1 MTTITEGIP
10 MQHVSNVPLSGTIPS
25 IPAKAHAHRALIA
38 AALATSPSSILI
50 SQSSKDIDATM
61 DSLRTLGASI
71 TYEQGV
77 THIIPGPAP
86 TMGQVLPH
94 ESGTTL
100 RLLLP
105 VSASICD
112 TVKVDAKGRLPER
125 PLEPLLS
132 EMKDHGVY
140 FSQDAPPFTMS
151 GHLQG
156 GTFSMTGTVSSQF
169 FSGLLLASPQLGHTT
184 VNCTSS
190 LQSKDYVTLTI
201 ETMKDFGVHVTEGIT
216 EEGYPSFTIEENQRF
231 HGNEQYPIEGDWS
244 NGAIWLVAAAMTGQS
259 FSVTGLRPNS
269 VQADKRILSILES
282 AGVTCAWNG
291 ATITI
296 TGKAHQPI
304 HVNLEQMPDLLPILS
319 SLACSIEGES
329 TFINGARLRLK
340 ESDRLEAVA
349 QLVRDSG
356 GIVRMEGDN
365 LYITGTGTLTGG
377 TVDCVNDHR
386 LVMAGA
392 LNALIATSPMILKDS
407 KAISKSYPHF
417 FEDWKRLGGET
428 HSI

>member
-1 MTTITEGIP
+1 

-38 AALATSPSSILI
+38 AALATSPSTILI
-50 SQSSKDIDATM
+50 SHSSKDIDATM
-61 DSLRTLGASI
+61 DSLRALGATI
-71 TYEQGV
+71 TYEHGV
-77 THIIPGPAP
+77 AHVTPNPAP
-86 TMGQVLPH
+86 SIGQVLPH

-105 VSASICD
+105 VSSSICD
-112 TVKVDAKGRLPER
+112 TVKVGAKGRLSER

-132 EMKDHGVY
+132 EMKDHGVS
-140 FSQDAPPFTMS
+140 FSQEAPPFTMT
-151 GHLQG
+151 GRLQG

-169 FSGLLLASPQLGHTT
+169 FSGLLLASPQLGRTT

-201 ETMKDFGVHVTEGIT
+201 ETMKDFGVQVTEGTT
-216 EEGYPSFTIEENQRF
+216 EKGHPKFTIEENQHF

-259 FSVTGLRPNS
+259 ISVTGLRPDS
-269 VQADKRILSILES
+269 VQADKRILYILEKS
-282 AGVTCAWNG
+282 GVTCTWNV
-291 ATITI
+291 TTVTV

-349 QLVRDSG
+349 HLVRDSG
-356 GIVRMEGDN
+356 GTIRMKGDN

-407 KAISKSYPHF
+407 EAISKSYPHF
-417 FEDWKRLGGET
+417 FTDWKRLGGET
-428 HSI
+428 HNI

>member
-1 MTTITEGIP
+1 
-10 MQHVSNVPLSGTIPS
+10 MQHVSNVLLCGTIPS

-38 AALATSPSSILI
+38 ASLATSPSTILI
-50 SQSSKDIDATM
+50 SHSSKDIDATM
-61 DSLRTLGASI
+61 DSLRTLGATIS
-71 TYEQGV
+71 YEQGV
-77 THIIPGPAP
+77 AHITPGSAP
-86 TMGQVLPH
+86 TIGQVLPH

-132 EMKDHGVY
+132 EMKSHGVS
-140 FSQDAPPFTMS
+140 FSQEAPPFTMT
-151 GHLQG
+151 GQLQG
-156 GTFSMTGTVSSQF
+156 GIFSMTGSVSSQF
-169 FSGLLLASPQLGHTT
+169 FSGLLLAAPQLGYTT

-201 ETMKDFGVHVTEGIT
+201 KTMKDFGVHVTETLT
-216 EEGYPSFTIEENQRF
+216 EAGHPSFTIEENQHF
-231 HGNEQYPIEGDWS
+231 HGNEHYPIEGDWS

-259 FSVTGLRPNS
+259 ISVTGLRPDS

-282 AGVTCAWNG
+282 AGVTYTWNDS
-291 ATITI
+291 TVTI

-329 TFINGARLRLK
+329 SFINGARLRLK

-356 GIVRMEGDN
+356 GTVRIEGDN
-365 LYITGTGTLTGG
+365 LYITGTGTLMGG

-386 LVMAGA
+386 LVMASA

-417 FEDWKRLGGET
+417 FTDWKQLGGDT
-428 HSI
+428 HNV

>member
-1 MTTITEGIP
+1 
-10 MQHVSNVPLSGTIPS
+10 MQHVSNMPLHGTIPS

-38 AALATSPSSILI
+38 ASLATSPSTILI
-50 SQSSKDIDATM
+50 SHSSKDIDATI
-61 DSLRTLGASI
+61 DSLRALGATI
-71 TYEQGV
+71 TYENGLA
-77 THIIPGPAP
+77 HITPGPAP

-132 EMKDHGVY
+132 EMKDHGVS
-140 FSQDAPPFTMS
+140 FSQDAPPFTMT
-151 GHLQG
+151 GRLQG

-169 FSGLLLASPQLGHTT
+169 FSGLLLAAPQLGHTT

-201 ETMKDFGVHVTEGIT
+201 ETMKDFGVPVAEGIT
-216 EEGYPSFTIEENQRF
+216 EEGHPRFTIEENQHF

-259 FSVTGLRPNS
+259 ISVTGLRPDS
-269 VQADKRILSILES
+269 VQADKRTLSILER
-282 AGVTCAWNG
+282 AGVTCTWNG
-291 ATITI
+291 TTVTITD
-296 TGKAHQPI
+296 KAHEPI
-304 HVNLEQMPDLLPILS
+304 HVNLEQMPDLLPVLS

-329 TFINGARLRLK
+329 SFINGARLRLK

-356 GIVRMEGDN
+356 GTVRIEGDN

-392 LNALIATSPMILKDS
+392 LNALIAKSPMILKDS
-407 KAISKSYPHF
+407 EAISKSYPHF
-417 FEDWKRLGGET
+417 FEDWKLLGGET

>member
-1 MTTITEGIP
+1 

-38 AALATSPSSILI
+38 AALATSPSTILI
-50 SQSSKDIDATM
+50 SHSSKDIDATM
-61 DSLRTLGASI
+61 DSLRSLGANI

-77 THIIPGPAP
+77 AHITPGSTP
-86 TMGQVLPH
+86 TIGQVLPH

-112 TVKVDAKGRLPER
+112 TVEVDAKGRLPER

-132 EMKDHGVY
+132 EMKDHGVS
-140 FSQDAPPFTMS
+140 FSQEAPPFTMT
-151 GHLQG
+151 GRLQG
-156 GTFSMTGTVSSQF
+156 GIFSMTGSVSSQF
-169 FSGLLLASPQLGHTT
+169 FSGLLLAAPQLGRTT

-201 ETMKDFGVHVTEGIT
+201 ETMKDFGVHVTEALT
-216 EEGYPSFTIEENQRF
+216 EEGHPNFTIEGSQHF
-231 HGNEQYPIEGDWS
+231 HGNEHYPIEGDWS

-259 FSVTGLRPNS
+259 ISVTGLRPDS
-269 VQADKRILSILES
+269 VQADKRILSVLES
-282 AGVTCAWNG
+282 AGVTCTWNST
-291 ATITI
+291 TITVS
-296 TGKAHQPI
+296 GKAHEPI

-329 TFINGARLRLK
+329 SFINGARLRLK
-340 ESDRLEAVA
+340 ESDRLDAVA

-356 GIVRMEGDN
+356 GTVRMEGDN

-386 LVMAGA
+386 LVMAGS

-407 KAISKSYPHF
+407 EAISKSYPHF
-417 FEDWKRLGGET
+417 FTDWKRLGGET

>member
-1 MTTITEGIP
+1 
-10 MQHVSNVPLSGTIPS
+10 MQQVSNMPLCGTIPS

-38 AALATSPSSILI
+38 AALADSPSTLLI
-50 SQSSKDIDATM
+50 SHSSKDIDATM
-61 DSLRTLGASI
+61 DSLRALGATI
-71 TYEQGV
+71 TYENGV
-77 THIIPGPAP
+77 AHITPGPSP
-86 TMGQVLPH
+86 SIGQVLPH

-132 EMKDHGVY
+132 EMKDHGVS
-140 FSQDAPPFTMS
+140 FSQNTPPFTMI
-151 GHLQG
+151 GRLQG
-156 GTFSMTGTVSSQF
+156 GIFTMTGSVSSQF
-169 FSGLLLASPQLGHTT
+169 FSGLLLAAPQLGQTT
-184 VNCTSS
+184 VNCTSP

-201 ETMKDFGVHVTEGIT
+201 ETMKDFGVQVTEAST
-216 EEGYPSFTIEENQRF
+216 EEGYPSFTIEENQHF

-259 FSVTGLRPNS
+259 ISVTGLRPDS

-282 AGVTCAWNG
+282 AGVTCAWSG
-291 ATITI
+291 TIVTV

-304 HVNLEQMPDLLPILS
+304 HVNLEQIPDLLPILS

-329 TFINGARLRLK
+329 AFINGARLRLK
-340 ESDRLEAVA
+340 ESDRLQAVA

-356 GIVRMEGDN
+356 GTVRMEGDN

-407 KAISKSYPHF
+407 EAISKSYPHF
-417 FEDWKRLGGET
+417 FTDWKLLGGET

>member
-1 MTTITEGIP
+1 
-10 MQHVSNVPLSGTIPS
+10 MQQVSNMPLRGTIPS

-38 AALATSPSSILI
+38 AALATSPSTIVI
-50 SQSSKDIDATM
+50 SHSSKDIDATM
-61 DSLRTLGASI
+61 DSLRTLGATI
-71 TYEQGV
+71 TYDNGV
-77 THIIPGPAP
+77 AHITPGPTP
-86 TMGQVLPH
+86 TIGQVLPH

-105 VSASICD
+105 VSASICN

-132 EMKDHGVY
+132 EMKDHGVS
-140 FSQDAPPFTMS
+140 FSQDTPPFTMT
-151 GHLQG
+151 GRLQG

-169 FSGLLLASPQLGHTT
+169 FSGLLLAAPQLGHTT

-201 ETMKDFGVHVTEGIT
+201 ETMKDFGVSVAEGIT
-216 EEGYPSFTIEENQRF
+216 EEGHPRFTIEENQHF

-259 FSVTGLRPNS
+259 ISITGLRPNS

-282 AGVTCAWNG
+282 AGVNCTWNG
-291 ATITI
+291 TTVTV
-296 TGKAHQPI
+296 TGKAHEPI

-329 TFINGARLRLK
+329 AFINGARLRLK
-340 ESDRLEAVA
+340 ESDRLQAVA

-356 GIVRMEGDN
+356 GTVRMEGDN

-392 LNALIATSPMILKDS
+392 LNALITTSPMILKDS
-407 KAISKSYPHF
+407 EAISKSYPHF

>member
-1 MTTITEGIP
+1 
-10 MQHVSNVPLSGTIPS
+10 MQQVSNIPLCGTIPS

-38 AALATSPSSILI
+38 AALATSPSTLLI
-50 SQSSKDIDATM
+50 SHSSKDIDATM
-61 DSLRTLGASI
+61 DSLRALGATI
-71 TYEQGV
+71 TYEHGV
-77 THIIPGPAP
+77 AHVTPGPVP

-132 EMKDHGVY
+132 EMKDHGVS
-140 FSQDAPPFTMS
+140 FSQDTPPFTMT
-151 GHLQG
+151 GRLQG

-169 FSGLLLASPQLGHTT
+169 FSGLLLAAPQLGHTT

-216 EEGYPSFTIEENQRF
+216 EDGHPSFTIEENQHF
-231 HGNEQYPIEGDWS
+231 HGNEQYPVEGDWS

-259 FSVTGLRPNS
+259 ISVTGLRPDS
-269 VQADKRILSILES
+269 VQADKRILSILER
-282 AGVTCAWNG
+282 AGVTCAWSG
-291 ATITI
+291 TIVTV

-304 HVNLEQMPDLLPILS
+304 HVNLEQIPDLLPILS

-329 TFINGARLRLK
+329 AFINGARLRLK
-340 ESDRLEAVA
+340 ESDRLQAVA

-356 GIVRMEGDN
+356 GTVRMEGDN

-407 KAISKSYPHF
+407 EAISKSYPHF
-417 FEDWKRLGGET
+417 FTDWKLLGGET

>member
-1 MTTITEGIP
+1 
-10 MQHVSNVPLSGTIPS
+10 MQHVSNVLLRGTIPS

-38 AALATSPSSILI
+38 AALATSPSTILI
-50 SQSSKDIDATM
+50 SHSSKDIDATM
-61 DSLRTLGASI
+61 DSLRALGTTI
-71 TYEQGV
+71 TYEHGV
-77 THIIPGPAP
+77 AHVTPNPAP
-86 TMGQVLPH
+86 SIGQVLPH

-105 VSASICD
+105 VSASICNS
-112 TVKVDAKGRLPER
+112 VKVDAKGRLPER

-132 EMKDHGVY
+132 EMKEHGVS
-140 FSQDAPPFTMS
+140 FSQAAPPFTMT
-151 GHLQG
+151 GRLQG

-169 FSGLLLASPQLGHTT
+169 FSGLLLAAPQLGHTT

-201 ETMKDFGVHVTEGIT
+201 ETMKDFGVQVTEGTT
-216 EEGYPSFTIEENQRF
+216 EEGHPSFTIEANQHF

-259 FSVTGLRPNS
+259 ISVTGLRPDS

-282 AGVTCAWNG
+282 AGITCTWNG
-291 ATITI
+291 TTVTV
-296 TGKAHQPI
+296 TGKARQPI

-329 TFINGARLRLK
+329 TFTNGARLRLK

-349 QLVRDSG
+349 KLVRDSSG
-356 GIVRMEGDN
+356 TVHMEGDN
-365 LYITGTGTLTGG
+365 LYITGTGTLAGG

-407 KAISKSYPHF
+407 EAISKSYPHF

>member
-1 MTTITEGIP
+1 

-38 AALATSPSSILI
+38 ASLATSPSTILI
-50 SQSSKDIDATM
+50 SHSSKDIDATM
-61 DSLRTLGASI
+61 DSLRALGATI
-71 TYEQGV
+71 TYKNGV
-77 THIIPGPAP
+77 AHVTPGSAP
-86 TMGQVLPH
+86 TIGQVLPH

-105 VSASICD
+105 VSASICH
-112 TVKVDAKGRLPER
+112 TVEVDAKGRLPER

-132 EMKDHGVY
+132 EMKDHGVS
-140 FSQDAPPFTMS
+140 FSREAPPFTMT
-151 GHLQG
+151 GRLQG
-156 GTFSMTGTVSSQF
+156 GIFSMTGSVSSQF
-169 FSGLLLASPQLGHTT
+169 FSGLLLASPQLGRTT

-201 ETMKDFGVHVTEGIT
+201 ETMKDFGVHVTETLT
-216 EEGYPSFTIEENQRF
+216 EDGHPSFTIEENQYF

-259 FSVTGLRPNS
+259 ISVTGLRPDS

-282 AGVTCAWNG
+282 AGVTCTWNST
-291 ATITI
+291 TII
-296 TGKAHQPI
+296 VSGKAHQPI

-329 TFINGARLRLK
+329 SFIDGARLRLK
-340 ESDRLEAVA
+340 ESNRLEAVA

-356 GIVRMEGDN
+356 GTVRIEGDN
-365 LYITGTGTLTGG
+365 LYITGTGTLSGG

-407 KAISKSYPHF
+407 EAISKSYPHF
-417 FEDWKRLGGET
+417 FTDWKQLGGET

>member
-1 MTTITEGIP
+1 
-10 MQHVSNVPLSGTIPS
+10 MQHVSNMPLCGTIPS

-38 AALATSPSSILI
+38 AALATSPSTILI
-50 SQSSKDIDATM
+50 SHSSKDIDATM
-61 DSLRTLGASI
+61 DSLRSLGATI
-71 TYEQGV
+71 TYENGV
-77 THIIPGPAP
+77 AHVTPGPVP

-112 TVKVDAKGRLPER
+112 TVEVDAKGRLPER

-132 EMKDHGVY
+132 EMKSHGVS
-140 FSQDAPPFTMS
+140 FSQEAPPFTMT
-151 GHLQG
+151 GRLQG
-156 GTFSMTGTVSSQF
+156 GIFSMTGSVSSQF
-169 FSGLLLASPQLGHTT
+169 FSGLLLAAPQLGHTT
-184 VNCTSS
+184 VNCTSP

-201 ETMKDFGVHVTEGIT
+201 KTMKDFGVHVTETLT
-216 EEGYPSFTIEENQRF
+216 EAGHPSFTIEENQHF
-231 HGNEQYPIEGDWS
+231 HGNEHYPIEGDWS

-259 FSVTGLRPNS
+259 ISVTGLRPDS
-269 VQADKRILSILES
+269 VQADKRILSILEK
-282 AGVTCAWNG
+282 AGIICTWNG
-291 ATITI
+291 TTVTV

-329 TFINGARLRLK
+329 AFINGARLRLK

-356 GIVRMEGDN
+356 GTVRIEGDN
-365 LYITGTGTLTGG
+365 LHIRGTGTLMGG

-407 KAISKSYPHF
+407 EAISKSYPHF
-417 FEDWKRLGGET
+417 FTDWKQLGGDT
-428 HSI
+428 HSV

>member
-1 MTTITEGIP
+1 

-25 IPAKAHAHRALIA
+25 IPAKAHVHRALIA
-38 AALATSPSSILI
+38 AALATSSSTIVI
-50 SQSSKDIDATM
+50 SHSSKDIDATM
-61 DSLRTLGASI
+61 DSLRALGATI
-71 TYEQGV
+71 TYNNGV
-77 THIIPGPAP
+77 AHVTPGPVP
-86 TMGQVLPH
+86 TIGQVLPH

-132 EMKDHGVY
+132 EMKDHGVS
-140 FSQDAPPFTMS
+140 FSQDAPPFSMT
-151 GHLQG
+151 GRLQG

-169 FSGLLLASPQLGHTT
+169 FSGLLLAAPQLGCTA

-201 ETMKDFGVHVTEGIT
+201 ETMKDFGILVTEGIT
-216 EEGYPSFTIEENQRF
+216 EEGYPSFTIKENQHF

-259 FSVTGLRPNS
+259 ISVTGLRPDS

-282 AGVTCAWNG
+282 AGVTCMWDSY
-291 ATITI
+291 TVTV

-304 HVNLEQMPDLLPILS
+304 HVNLEQIPDLLPILS
-319 SLACSIEGES
+319 SLACSIKGES
-329 TFINGARLRLK
+329 SFVNGARLRLK
-340 ESDRLEAVA
+340 ESDRLEAIA

-356 GIVRMEGDN
+356 GTIHMEGDN

-407 KAISKSYPHF
+407 EAISKSYPHF
-417 FEDWKRLGGET
+417 FTDWKRLGGGT
-428 HSI
+428 HSV

>member
-1 MTTITEGIP
+1 

-38 AALATSPSSILI
+38 ASLATSPSTILI
-50 SQSSKDIDATM
+50 SHSSKDIDATM
-61 DSLRTLGASI
+61 DSLRTLGATIS
-71 TYEQGV
+71 YEQGV
-77 THIIPGPAP
+77 AHITPGSAP
-86 TMGQVLPH
+86 TIGQVLPH

-132 EMKDHGVY
+132 EMKAHGVS
-140 FSQDAPPFTMS
+140 FSQEAPPFTMT
-151 GHLQG
+151 GQLQG
-156 GTFSMTGTVSSQF
+156 GIFSMTGSVSSQF
-169 FSGLLLASPQLGHTT
+169 FSGLLLAAPQLGYTT

-201 ETMKDFGVHVTEGIT
+201 KTMKDFGVHVTETLT
-216 EEGYPSFTIEENQRF
+216 EAGHPSFTIEENQHF
-231 HGNEQYPIEGDWS
+231 HGNEHYPIEGDWS

-259 FSVTGLRPNS
+259 ISVTGLRPDS

-282 AGVTCAWNG
+282 AGVTYTWNDS
-291 ATITI
+291 TVTI

-329 TFINGARLRLK
+329 SFINGARLRLK

-356 GIVRMEGDN
+356 GTVRIEGDN
-365 LYITGTGTLTGG
+365 LYITGTGTLMGG

-386 LVMAGA
+386 LVMASA

-417 FEDWKRLGGET
+417 FTDWKQLGGDT
-428 HSI
+428 HNV

>member
-1 MTTITEGIP
+1 

-38 AALATSPSSILI
+38 AALATSPSTIVI
-50 SQSSKDIDATM
+50 SHSSKDIDATM
-61 DSLRTLGASI
+61 NSLRALGATI
-71 TYEQGV
+71 TYENGV
-77 THIIPGPAP
+77 AHITPGSVPSI
-86 TMGQVLPH
+86 GQVLPH

-112 TVKVDAKGRLPER
+112 SVKVDAKGRLPER

-132 EMKDHGVY
+132 EMKDHGVS
-140 FSQDAPPFTMS
+140 FSQEAPPFTMT
-151 GHLQG
+151 GRLQG

-169 FSGLLLASPQLGHTT
+169 FSGLLLASPQLGRTT

-201 ETMKDFGVHVTEGIT
+201 ETMKDFGVRVTEGIT
-216 EEGYPSFTIEENQRF
+216 EDGHPKFTIEENQHF

-259 FSVTGLRPNS
+259 ISVTGLRPDS
-269 VQADKRILSILES
+269 VQADKRILSILEN
-282 AGVTCAWNG
+282 AGVTCTWNG
-291 ATITI
+291 TTVTV

-329 TFINGARLRLK
+329 SFINGARLRLK

-349 QLVRDSG
+349 QLVHNSG

-365 LYITGTGTLTGG
+365 LYITGTGTLMGG

-392 LNALIATSPMILKDS
+392 LNAIIATSPMILRDS
-407 KAISKSYPHF
+407 EAISKSYPHF
-417 FEDWKRLGGET
+417 FEDWKLLGGKT

>member
-1 MTTITEGIP
+1 
-10 MQHVSNVPLSGTIPS
+10 MQHVSNIPLNGSILA

-38 AALATSPSSILI
+38 AALADSPSTIVI
-50 SQSSKDIDATM
+50 SHSSKDIDATM
-61 DSLRTLGASI
+61 DSLRALGATI
-71 TYEQGV
+71 TYENGV
-77 THIIPGPAP
+77 ANVTPGPVP
-86 TMGQVLPH
+86 SIGHILPH

-105 VSASICD
+105 VSSSICD

-132 EMKDHGVY
+132 EMKDHGVS
-140 FSQDAPPFTMS
+140 FSQEAPPFTMT
-151 GHLQG
+151 GRLQN

-169 FSGLLLASPQLGHTT
+169 FSGLLLAAPQLGHTT

-201 ETMKDFGVHVTEGIT
+201 ETMKDFGVHVTETTT
-216 EEGYPSFTIEENQRF
+216 EDGYPSFTIEENQEF
-231 HGNEQYPIEGDWS
+231 HGNMQYPIEGDWS

-259 FSVTGLRPNS
+259 ISVTGLHRDS

-282 AGVTCAWNG
+282 AGVICTWNG
-291 ATITI
+291 STVTI

-329 TFINGARLRLK
+329 AFINGARLRLK

-356 GIVRMEGDN
+356 GLVRLEGDN
-365 LYITGTGTLTGG
+365 LYIIGTGTLTGA
-377 TVDCVNDHR
+377 TVNCVNDHR

-407 KAISKSYPHF
+407 EAISKSYPHF
-417 FEDWKRLGGET
+417 FEDWKGLGGET
-428 HSI
+428 HRV

>member
-1 MTTITEGIP
+1 
-10 MQHVSNVPLSGTIPS
+10 MQHVSNVLLRGTIPS

-38 AALATSPSSILI
+38 AALATSPSTILI
-50 SQSSKDIDATM
+50 SHSSKDIDATM
-61 DSLRTLGASI
+61 DSLRSLGATI
-71 TYEQGV
+71 TYENGV
-77 THIIPGPAP
+77 AHVTPGPVP

-112 TVKVDAKGRLPER
+112 TVEVDAKGRLPER

-132 EMKDHGVY
+132 EMKSHGVS
-140 FSQDAPPFTMS
+140 FSQEAPPFTMT
-151 GHLQG
+151 GQLQG
-156 GTFSMTGTVSSQF
+156 GIFSMTGSVSSQF
-169 FSGLLLASPQLGHTT
+169 FSGLLLAAPQLGHTT
-184 VNCTSS
+184 VNCTSP

-201 ETMKDFGVHVTEGIT
+201 KTMKDFGVHVTEILT
-216 EEGYPSFTIEENQRF
+216 EDGHPSFTIEENQHF
-231 HGNEQYPIEGDWS
+231 HGNEHYPIEGDWS

-259 FSVTGLRPNS
+259 ISVTGLRPDS
-269 VQADKRILSILES
+269 VQADKRILSILEK
-282 AGVTCAWNG
+282 AGITCTWNG
-291 ATITI
+291 TTVTV

-329 TFINGARLRLK
+329 AFINGARLRLK

-356 GIVRMEGDN
+356 GTVRIEGDN
-365 LYITGTGTLTGG
+365 LYITGTGTLMGG
-377 TVDCVNDHR
+377 TVDCANDHR

-417 FEDWKRLGGET
+417 FTDWKQLGGDT
-428 HSI
+428 HSV

>member
-61 DSLRTLGASI
+61 DSLRALGASI

-77 THIIPGPAP
+77 AHIIPGPAP

-105 VSASICD
+105 VSASICN

-169 FSGLLLASPQLGHTT
+169 FSGLLLAAPQLGHTT

-216 EEGYPSFTIEENQRF
+216 EEGHPSFTIEENQRF

-244 NGAIWLVAAAMTGQS
+244 NGAIWLVSAAMTGQS
-259 FSVTGLRPNS
+259 ISVTGLHYDS

-282 AGVTCAWNG
+282 TGVTCTWNG
-291 ATITI
+291 STITV
-296 TGKAHQPI
+296 TSKAHEPI

-319 SLACSIEGES
+319 SLACSIKGES

>member
-259 FSVTGLRPNS
+259 ISVTGLRPNS

-296 TGKAHQPI
+296 TAKAHQPI

>member
-1 MTTITEGIP
+1 

-38 AALATSPSSILI
+38 AALAASPSTILI
-50 SQSSKDIDATM
+50 SHSSKDIDATM
-61 DSLRTLGASI
+61 DSLRALGATI
-71 TYEQGV
+71 TYEHGV
-77 THIIPGPAP
+77 AHVTPSPAP
-86 TMGQVLPH
+86 SIGQVLPH

-105 VSASICD
+105 VSASICN

-125 PLEPLLS
+125 PLGPLLS
-132 EMKDHGVY
+132 EMKDHGVS
-140 FSQDAPPFTMS
+140 FSQDAPPFTMT
-151 GHLQG
+151 GRLQG

-169 FSGLLLASPQLGHTT
+169 FSGLLLAAPQLGRTT
-184 VNCTSS
+184 VNCTSA

-201 ETMKDFGVHVTEGIT
+201 ETMKDFGVHVTEGST
-216 EEGYPSFTIEENQRF
+216 EDGHPSFTIEENQHF

-259 FSVTGLRPNS
+259 ISVTGLRPDS
-269 VQADKRILSILES
+269 VQADKRILYILEKS
-282 AGVTCAWNG
+282 GVTCTWNG
-291 ATITI
+291 TTV
-296 TGKAHQPI
+296 TVSGKSHQPI

-329 TFINGARLRLK
+329 SFINGARLRLK

-356 GIVRMEGDN
+356 GTVRMEGDS

-407 KAISKSYPHF
+407 EAISKSYPHF
-417 FEDWKRLGGET
+417 FEDWQLLGGDT
-428 HSI
+428 HRV

>member
-1 MTTITEGIP
+1 
-10 MQHVSNVPLSGTIPS
+10 MQHVSNIPLKGAITA

-38 AALATSPSSILI
+38 ATLANSPSSILI
-50 SQSSKDIDATM
+50 PHSSKDIDATM
-61 DSLRTLGASI
+61 DSLRALGATI
-71 TYEQGV
+71 TYEHGV
-77 THIIPGPAP
+77 AHVTPNPAP
-86 TMGQVLPH
+86 SIGQVLPH

-105 VSASICD
+105 VS
-112 TVKVDAKGRLPER
+112 TVKVDAKGRLPDR

-132 EMKDHGVY
+132 EMKDHGVS
-140 FSQDAPPFTMS
+140 FSQDAPPFTMT
-151 GHLQG
+151 GRLQG

-169 FSGLLLASPQLGHTT
+169 FSGLLLAAPQLGHTT
-184 VNCTSS
+184 VNCTSP

-201 ETMKDFGVHVTEGIT
+201 ETMKDFGVQVIEGTT
-216 EEGYPSFTIEENQRF
+216 EEGYPSFIIEENQHF
-231 HGNEQYPIEGDWS
+231 HGNEKYLIEGDWS

-259 FSVTGLRPNS
+259 ISVTGLRPDS

-282 AGVTCAWNG
+282 AGVTCTWNG
-291 ATITI
+291 STITI
-296 TGKAHQPI
+296 TGKAHKPI

-340 ESDRLEAVA
+340 ESDRLAAVA

-356 GIVRMEGDN
+356 GIVRMERDN
-365 LYITGTGTLTGG
+365 LYITGTGTLDGG

-392 LNALIATSPMILKDS
+392 LNALIATSPIILQDS
-407 KAISKSYPHF
+407 EAISKSYPHF
-417 FEDWKRLGGET
+417 FEDWKRLGGQT
-428 HSI
+428 HTI

>member
-1 MTTITEGIP
+1 

-38 AALATSPSSILI
+38 AALATSPSTIVI
-50 SQSSKDIDATM
+50 SHSSKDIDATM
-61 DSLRTLGASI
+61 DSLRALGATI
-71 TYEQGV
+71 TYEHGV
-77 THIIPGPAP
+77 AHVIPNPAP
-86 TMGQVLPH
+86 SRGQVLPH

-105 VSASICD
+105 VSASICN

-132 EMKDHGVY
+132 EMKDHGVS
-140 FSQDAPPFTMS
+140 FSQDAPPFTMT
-151 GHLQG
+151 GRLQG

-169 FSGLLLASPQLGHTT
+169 FSGLLLAAPQLGRTT

-201 ETMKDFGVHVTEGIT
+201 ETMKDFGVHVTEGST
-216 EEGYPSFTIEENQRF
+216 EDGHPSFTIEENQHF

-244 NGAIWLVAAAMTGQS
+244 NGSIWLVAAAMTGQS
-259 FSVTGLRPNS
+259 ISVTGLRPDS
-269 VQADKRILSILES
+269 VQADKRILYILEKS
-282 AGVTCAWNG
+282 GITCTWNG
-291 ATITI
+291 TTVTV

-329 TFINGARLRLK
+329 AFINGARLRLK

-356 GIVRMEGDN
+356 GIIRMEGDN

-392 LNALIATSPMILKDS
+392 LNALIATSPIILQDS
-407 KAISKSYPHF
+407 QAISKSYPHF
-417 FEDWKRLGGET
+417 FEDWKRLGGQT
-428 HSI
+428 HTI

>member
-1 MTTITEGIP
+1 
-10 MQHVSNVPLSGTIPS
+10 MQHVSNVLLRGTIPS

-38 AALATSPSSILI
+38 AALATSPSTILI
-50 SQSSKDIDATM
+50 SHSSKDIDATM
-61 DSLRTLGASI
+61 DSLRSLGATI
-71 TYEQGV
+71 TYENGV
-77 THIIPGPAP
+77 AHVTPGPVP

-112 TVKVDAKGRLPER
+112 TVEVDAKGRLPER

-132 EMKDHGVY
+132 EMKSHGVS
-140 FSQDAPPFTMS
+140 FSQEAPPFTMT
-151 GHLQG
+151 GQLQG
-156 GTFSMTGTVSSQF
+156 GIFSMTGSVSSQF
-169 FSGLLLASPQLGHTT
+169 FSGLLLAAPQLGHTT
-184 VNCTSS
+184 VNCTSP

-201 ETMKDFGVHVTEGIT
+201 KTMKDFGVHVTETLT
-216 EEGYPSFTIEENQRF
+216 EAGHPSFTIEENQHF
-231 HGNEQYPIEGDWS
+231 HGNEHYPIEGDWS

-259 FSVTGLRPNS
+259 ISVTGLRLDS
-269 VQADKRILSILES
+269 VQADKRILSILEK
-282 AGVTCAWNG
+282 AGITCTWNG
-291 ATITI
+291 TTVTV

-329 TFINGARLRLK
+329 AFINGARLRLK

-356 GIVRMEGDN
+356 GTVRIEGDN
-365 LYITGTGTLTGG
+365 LYITGTGTLMGG

-386 LVMAGA
+386 LVMAGT

-407 KAISKSYPHF
+407 EAISKSYPHF
-417 FEDWKRLGGET
+417 FTDWKQLGGDT
-428 HSI
+428 HSV

>member
-1 MTTITEGIP
+1 
-10 MQHVSNVPLSGTIPS
+10 MQHVSNVLLRGTIPS

-38 AALATSPSSILI
+38 AALATSPSTILI
-50 SQSSKDIDATM
+50 SHSSKDIDATM
-61 DSLRTLGASI
+61 DSLRSLGATI
-71 TYEQGV
+71 TYENGV
-77 THIIPGPAP
+77 AHVTPGPVP

-112 TVKVDAKGRLPER
+112 TVEVDAKGRLPER

-132 EMKDHGVY
+132 EMKSHGVS
-140 FSQDAPPFTMS
+140 FSQEAPPFTMT
-151 GHLQG
+151 GQLQG
-156 GTFSMTGTVSSQF
+156 GIFSMTGSVSSQF
-169 FSGLLLASPQLGHTT
+169 FSGLLLAAPQLGHTT
-184 VNCTSS
+184 VNCTSP

-201 ETMKDFGVHVTEGIT
+201 KTMKDFGVHVTETLT
-216 EEGYPSFTIEENQRF
+216 EAGHPSFTIEENQHF
-231 HGNEQYPIEGDWS
+231 HGNEHYPIEGDWS

-259 FSVTGLRPNS
+259 ISVIGLRPDS

-282 AGVTCAWNG
+282 AGVTCTWNST
-291 ATITI
+291 TITVS
-296 TGKAHQPI
+296 GKAHEPI

-329 TFINGARLRLK
+329 SFINGARLRLK

-356 GIVRMEGDN
+356 GTVRIEGDN
-365 LYITGTGTLTGG
+365 LHIRGTGTLTGG

-407 KAISKSYPHF
+407 EAISKSYPHF
-417 FEDWKRLGGET
+417 FTDWKQLGGET

>member
-1 MTTITEGIP
+1 
-10 MQHVSNVPLSGTIPS
+10 MQHVSNVLLCGTIPS

-38 AALATSPSSILI
+38 ASLATSPSTILI
-50 SQSSKDIDATM
+50 SHSSKDIDATM
-61 DSLRTLGASI
+61 DSLRSLGANI

-77 THIIPGPAP
+77 AHITPGSAP
-86 TMGQVLPH
+86 TIGQVLPH

-132 EMKDHGVY
+132 EMKAHGVS
-140 FSQDAPPFTMS
+140 FSQDTPPFAMT
-151 GHLQG
+151 GRLQG
-156 GTFSMTGTVSSQF
+156 GIFSMTGSVSSQF
-169 FSGLLLASPQLGHTT
+169 FSGLLLAAPQLGHTT

-201 ETMKDFGVHVTEGIT
+201 ETMKDFGVHVTETIT
-216 EEGYPSFTIEENQRF
+216 EDGHPSFTIEENQHF

-259 FSVTGLRPNS
+259 ISVTGLRSDS

-282 AGVTCAWNG
+282 AGVTCTWNG
-291 ATITI
+291 TTVTV
-296 TGKAHQPI
+296 TGKAHEPI

-319 SLACSIEGES
+319 SLACSIEGGS
-329 TFINGARLRLK
+329 SFINGARLRLN

-356 GIVRMEGDN
+356 GTVRIESDN
-365 LYITGTGTLTGG
+365 LYIRGTGTLTGG

-392 LNALIATSPMILKDS
+392 LNTLIATFPMILKDS
-407 KAISKSYPHF
+407 EAISKSYPHF
-417 FEDWKRLGGET
+417 FTDWKRLGGET

>member
-1 MTTITEGIP
+1 

-38 AALATSPSSILI
+38 AALATSPSTILI
-50 SQSSKDIDATM
+50 SHSSKDIDATM
-61 DSLRTLGASI
+61 DSLRALGATI
-71 TYEQGV
+71 TYENGMA
-77 THIIPGPAP
+77 HITPGPVP

-112 TVKVDAKGRLPER
+112 TVEVDAKGRLPER

-132 EMKDHGVY
+132 EMKDHGVS
-140 FSQDAPPFTMS
+140 FSQETPPFTMT
-151 GHLQG
+151 GRLQG
-156 GTFSMTGTVSSQF
+156 GIFSMTGSVSSQF
-169 FSGLLLASPQLGHTT
+169 FSGLLLASPQLGRTT

-201 ETMKDFGVHVTEGIT
+201 ETMKDFGVHVTETLT
-216 EEGYPSFTIEENQRF
+216 EEGHPNFTIEGNQHF
-231 HGNEQYPIEGDWS
+231 HGNEHYPIEGDWS

-259 FSVTGLRPNS
+259 ISVTGLRPDS

-282 AGVTCAWNG
+282 AGVTCTWND
-291 ATITI
+291 TTVTV
-296 TGKAHQPI
+296 TGKAHEPI

-349 QLVRDSG
+349 QLAHDSG
-356 GIVRMEGDN
+356 GTVRVEEDN
-365 LYITGTGTLTGG
+365 LYIRGTGTLTGG

-407 KAISKSYPHF
+407 EAISKSYPHF
-417 FEDWKRLGGET
+417 FTDWKQLGGET
-428 HSI
+428 HTI

>member
-1 MTTITEGIP
+1 
-10 MQHVSNVPLSGTIPS
+10 MQHVSNVPLCGTIPS

-38 AALATSPSSILI
+38 AALATSPSTIVI
-50 SQSSKDIDATM
+50 SHSSKDIDATM
-61 DSLRTLGASI
+61 DSLRALGATI
-71 TYEQGV
+71 TYEHGV
-77 THIIPGPAP
+77 AHVTPAP
-86 TMGQVLPH
+86 TPSIGQLLPH

-125 PLEPLLS
+125 PLEPLLN
-132 EMKDHGVY
+132 EMKSHGVS
-140 FSQDAPPFTMS
+140 FSQEAPPFIMT
-151 GHLQG
+151 GRLQG

-169 FSGLLLASPQLGHTT
+169 FSGLLLAAPQLGRTT

-201 ETMKDFGVHVTEGIT
+201 ETMKDFGVHVTEGST
-216 EEGYPSFTIEENQRF
+216 EDGHPSFTIEENQHF

-259 FSVTGLRPNS
+259 ISVTGLHPDS
-269 VQADKRILSILES
+269 VQADKRILYILEKS
-282 AGVTCAWNG
+282 GVTCTWNG
-291 ATITI
+291 TTVTV

-349 QLVRDSG
+349 QIVRDSG
-356 GIVRMEGDN
+356 GTVRMEGDN

-407 KAISKSYPHF
+407 EAISKSYPHF
-417 FEDWKRLGGET
+417 FTDWKRLGGET

>member
-1 MTTITEGIP
+1 
-10 MQHVSNVPLSGTIPS
+10 MQYVSNVPLCGTIPS

-50 SQSSKDIDATM
+50 SHSSKDIDATM
-61 DSLRTLGASI
+61 DSLRALGATI
-71 TYEQGV
+71 IYENGV
-77 THIIPGPAP
+77 AHVTPGPTP
-86 TMGQVLPH
+86 SIGQVLPH

-105 VSASICD
+105 VSASICNI
-112 TVKVDAKGRLPER
+112 VKVDAKGRLPDR

-132 EMKDHGVY
+132 EMKSHGVS
-140 FSQDAPPFTMS
+140 FSQNTPPFTMT
-151 GHLQG
+151 GRLHG

-169 FSGLLLASPQLGHTT
+169 FSGLLLAAPQLGHTT
-184 VNCTSS
+184 VNCTSP

-201 ETMKDFGVHVTEGIT
+201 ETMKDFGVHVTETLPEDGH
-216 EEGYPSFTIEENQRF
+216 PSFTIEENQHF
-231 HGNEQYPIEGDWS
+231 HGNEHYPIEGDWS

-259 FSVTGLRPNS
+259 ISVTGLRPDS

-282 AGVTCAWNG
+282 AGVTYTWNG
-291 ATITI
+291 TTVTV

-319 SLACSIEGES
+319 SLACSIKGES
-329 TFINGARLRLK
+329 SFINGARLRLK
-340 ESDRLEAVA
+340 ESDRLAAVA

-356 GIVRMEGDN
+356 GIVRMEEDN

-392 LNALIATSPMILKDS
+392 LNALIATSPMILQDS
-407 KAISKSYPHF
+407 EAISKSYPHF
-417 FEDWKRLGGET
+417 FTDWKRLGGET

>member
-1 MTTITEGIP
+1 

-25 IPAKAHAHRALIA
+25 IPAKAHAHRALIT
-38 AALATSPSSILI
+38 AALATNPSTIVI
-50 SQSSKDIDATM
+50 SHSSKDIDATM
-61 DSLRTLGASI
+61 NSLRALGATI
-71 TYEQGV
+71 TYEHGV
-77 THIIPGPAP
+77 AHVTPNPAP
-86 TMGQVLPH
+86 SIGQVLPH

-132 EMKDHGVY
+132 EMKDHGVS
-140 FSQDAPPFTMS
+140 FSQDTPPFTMT
-151 GHLQG
+151 GRLQG

-169 FSGLLLASPQLGHTT
+169 FSGLLLAAPQLGHTT
-184 VNCTSS
+184 VNCTSP

-201 ETMKDFGVHVTEGIT
+201 ETMKDFGVHVIEGSTEDGH
-216 EEGYPSFTIEENQRF
+216 PSFTIEENQHF
-231 HGNEQYPIEGDWS
+231 HGNEQYLIEGDWS

-259 FSVTGLRPNS
+259 ISVTGLRPDS

-282 AGVTCAWNG
+282 TGVTCTWNG
-291 ATITI
+291 TTVTV

-329 TFINGARLRLK
+329 SFINGARLRLK

-356 GIVRMEGDN
+356 STVRMEGDS

-407 KAISKSYPHF
+407 EAISKSYPHF
-417 FEDWKRLGGET
+417 FTDWKLLGGKT
-428 HSI
+428 HRI

>member
-1 MTTITEGIP
+1 

-38 AALATSPSSILI
+38 ASLATSPSTILI
-50 SQSSKDIDATM
+50 SHSSKDIDATM
-61 DSLRTLGASI
+61 DSLRTLGATI

-77 THIIPGPAP
+77 AHITPGSAP
-86 TMGQVLPH
+86 TIGQVLPH

-112 TVKVDAKGRLPER
+112 TVEVDAKGRLPER

-132 EMKDHGVY
+132 EMKDHGVS
-140 FSQDAPPFTMS
+140 FSQETPPFTMT
-151 GHLQG
+151 GRLQG
-156 GTFSMTGTVSSQF
+156 GIFSMTGSVSSQF
-169 FSGLLLASPQLGHTT
+169 FSGLLLASPQLGRTT

-201 ETMKDFGVHVTEGIT
+201 ETMKDFGVHVTETLT
-216 EEGYPSFTIEENQRF
+216 EDGHPSFTIEENQHF
-231 HGNEQYPIEGDWS
+231 HGNEHYPIEGDWS

-259 FSVTGLRPNS
+259 ISVTGLRPDS

-282 AGVTCAWNG
+282 AGVTYTWNDS
-291 ATITI
+291 TVTI

-319 SLACSIEGES
+319 SLACSIEGKS
-329 TFINGARLRLK
+329 SFINGARLRLK

-356 GIVRMEGDN
+356 GTVRIEGDN
-365 LYITGTGTLTGG
+365 LYITGTGTLMGG
-377 TVDCVNDHR
+377 TVNCVNDHR

-417 FEDWKRLGGET
+417 FTDWKRLGGET

>member
-1 MTTITEGIP
+1 
-10 MQHVSNVPLSGTIPS
+10 MQHVSNVSLSGTISS

-38 AALATSPSSILI
+38 ATLSDSPSSILI
-50 SQSSKDIDATM
+50 SHSSKDIDSTM
-61 DSLRTLGASI
+61 DSLRSLGASI

-77 THIIPGPAP
+77 AHVIPGPVP
-86 TMGQVLPH
+86 SMGQVLPH

-112 TVKVDAKGRLPER
+112 TVNVDAKGRLSER

-132 EMKDHGVY
+132 EMKAHGIS
-140 FSQDAPPFTMS
+140 FSQDAPPFTMT
-151 GHLQG
+151 GRLHG
-156 GTFSMTGTVSSQF
+156 GVFSMTGTVSSQF
-169 FSGLLLASPQLGHTT
+169 FSGLLLAAPQLGRTT

-201 ETMKDFGVHVTEGIT
+201 ETMKDFGVQVTEGTT
-216 EEGYPSFTIEENQRF
+216 EDGYPSFTIEENQYF

-259 FSVTGLRPNS
+259 ISVTGLRPDS

-282 AGVTCAWNG
+282 AGVTCTWNG
-291 ATITI
+291 FTVTV

-304 HVNLEQMPDLLPILS
+304 YVNLEQMPDLLPILS
-319 SLACSIEGES
+319 SLACSIEGTS
-329 TFINGARLRLK
+329 AFINGARLRLK
-340 ESDRLEAVA
+340 ESDRLDAVA

-365 LYITGTGTLTGG
+365 LYITGTGTLIGG

-386 LVMAGA
+386 LVMAGT
-392 LNALIATSPMILKDS
+392 LNALIATSPIILQDS
-407 KAISKSYPHF
+407 EAISKSYPHF
-417 FEDWKRLGGET
+417 FTDWKQLGGKT
-428 HSI
+428 YSI

>member
-1 MTTITEGIP
+1 
-10 MQHVSNVPLSGTIPS
+10 MQHVSNVLLRGTIPS

-38 AALATSPSSILI
+38 AALATSPSTILI
-50 SQSSKDIDATM
+50 SHSSKDIDATM
-61 DSLRTLGASI
+61 DSLRSLGATI
-71 TYEQGV
+71 TYENGV
-77 THIIPGPAP
+77 AHVTPGPVP

-112 TVKVDAKGRLPER
+112 TVEVDAKGRLPER

-132 EMKDHGVY
+132 EMKSHGVS
-140 FSQDAPPFTMS
+140 FSQEAPPFTMT
-151 GHLQG
+151 GQLQG
-156 GTFSMTGTVSSQF
+156 GIFSMTGSVSSQF
-169 FSGLLLASPQLGHTT
+169 FSALLLAAPQLGHTT

-201 ETMKDFGVHVTEGIT
+201 ETMKDFGVHVTETLT
-216 EEGYPSFTIEENQRF
+216 EDGHPSFTIEENQHF
-231 HGNEQYPIEGDWS
+231 HGNEHYPIEGDWS

-259 FSVTGLRPNS
+259 ISVTGLRPDS

-282 AGVTCAWNG
+282 AGVTYTWNDS
-291 ATITI
+291 TVTI

-329 TFINGARLRLK
+329 SFINGARLRLK

-356 GIVRMEGDN
+356 GTVRIEGDN
-365 LYITGTGTLTGG
+365 LHIRGTGTLTGG

-407 KAISKSYPHF
+407 EAISKSYPHF
-417 FEDWKRLGGET
+417 FTDWKLLGGET
-428 HSI
+428 YSI

>member
-1 MTTITEGIP
+1 
-10 MQHVSNVPLSGTIPS
+10 MQHVSNVLLRGTIPS

-38 AALATSPSSILI
+38 AALATSPSTILI
-50 SQSSKDIDATM
+50 SHSSKDIDATM
-61 DSLRTLGASI
+61 DSLRSLGATI
-71 TYEQGV
+71 TYENGV
-77 THIIPGPAP
+77 AHVTPGPVP

-112 TVKVDAKGRLPER
+112 TVEVDAKGRLPER

-132 EMKDHGVY
+132 EMKSHGVS
-140 FSQDAPPFTMS
+140 FSQEAPPFTMT
-151 GHLQG
+151 GQLQG
-156 GTFSMTGTVSSQF
+156 GIFSMTGSVSSQF
-169 FSGLLLASPQLGHTT
+169 FSGLLLAAPQLGHTT
-184 VNCTSS
+184 VNCTSP

-201 ETMKDFGVHVTEGIT
+201 KTMKDFGVHVTEILT
-216 EEGYPSFTIEENQRF
+216 EDGHPSFTIEENQHF
-231 HGNEQYPIEGDWS
+231 HGNEHYPIEGDWS

-259 FSVTGLRPNS
+259 ISVTGLRPDS
-269 VQADKRILSILES
+269 VQADKRILSILEK
-282 AGVTCAWNG
+282 AGITCTWNG
-291 ATITI
+291 TSVTV

-329 TFINGARLRLK
+329 AFINGARLRLK

-356 GIVRMEGDN
+356 GTVRIEGDN
-365 LYITGTGTLTGG
+365 LYITGTGTLMGG
-377 TVDCVNDHR
+377 TVDCANDHR

-417 FEDWKRLGGET
+417 FTDWKQLGGDT
-428 HSI
+428 HSV

>member
-1 MTTITEGIP
+1 
-10 MQHVSNVPLSGTIPS
+10 MQHVSNVPLCGTIPS

-38 AALATSPSSILI
+38 AALATSPSTIVI
-50 SQSSKDIDATM
+50 SHSSKDIDATM
-61 DSLRTLGASI
+61 DSLRALGATI
-71 TYEQGV
+71 TYEHGV
-77 THIIPGPAP
+77 AHVIPNPAP
-86 TMGQVLPH
+86 NIGQVLPH

-132 EMKDHGVY
+132 EMKDHGVS
-140 FSQDAPPFTMS
+140 FSQDAPPFTMT
-151 GHLQG
+151 GRLQG

-169 FSGLLLASPQLGHTT
+169 FSGLLLAAPQLGRTT

-201 ETMKDFGVHVTEGIT
+201 ETMKDFGVHVTEGST
-216 EEGYPSFTIEENQRF
+216 EDGHPSFTIEENQHF

-259 FSVTGLRPNS
+259 ISVTGLRPDS
-269 VQADKRILSILES
+269 VQADKRILYILEKS
-282 AGVTCAWNG
+282 GITCTWNG
-291 ATITI
+291 TTVTV

-319 SLACSIEGES
+319 SLACSIEDES
-329 TFINGARLRLK
+329 AFINGARLRLK

-356 GIVRMEGDN
+356 GTVRMKGDN
-365 LYITGTGTLTGG
+365 LYIMGTGTLTGG

-407 KAISKSYPHF
+407 EAISKSYPHF
-417 FEDWKRLGGET
+417 FTDWKLLGGKT
-428 HSI
+428 HRI

>member
-1 MTTITEGIP
+1 
-10 MQHVSNVPLSGTIPS
+10 MQHVSNVLLRGTIPA
-25 IPAKAHAHRALIA
+25 IPAKAHAHRALIS

-50 SQSSKDIDATM
+50 SHSSKDIDATM
-61 DSLRTLGASI
+61 DSLRALGATI
-71 TYEQGV
+71 THENGV
-77 THIIPGPAP
+77 AHITPGPSP
-86 TMGQVLPH
+86 SIGQVLPH

-132 EMKDHGVY
+132 EMKDHGVS
-140 FSQDAPPFTMS
+140 FSQDAPPFTMT
-151 GHLQG
+151 GRLQG
-156 GTFSMTGTVSSQF
+156 GTFTMTGTVSSQF
-169 FSGLLLASPQLGHTT
+169 FSGLLLAAPQLGHTT

-201 ETMKDFGVHVTEGIT
+201 ETMKDFGVQVIEGTT
-216 EEGYPSFTIEENQRF
+216 EERYPSFIIEENQHF
-231 HGNEQYPIEGDWS
+231 HGNEKYLIEGDWS

-259 FSVTGLRPNS
+259 ISVTGLRSDS

-282 AGVTCAWNG
+282 AGVICTWNG
-291 ATITI
+291 STITI
-296 TGKAHQPI
+296 TGKAHKPI

-340 ESDRLEAVA
+340 ESDRLAAVA

-356 GIVRMEGDN
+356 GIVRMERDN
-365 LYITGTGTLTGG
+365 LYITGTGTLDGG

-392 LNALIATSPMILKDS
+392 LNALIATSPIILQDS
-407 KAISKSYPHF
+407 EAISKSYPHF
-417 FEDWKRLGGET
+417 FEDWKRLGGQT
-428 HSI
+428 HTI